1 MDLKRRTSII
11 VDAVM
16 LVYACVVI
24 AVIITYGEGVLDNRI
39 GRGLFWAH
47 VALVPSIGIYLL
59 WLWLA
64 RRYPRLQFI
73 AQRLELIMQIIVG
86 AAIIAI
92 GLTIDEL
99 PVIPAAMLIVVG
111 VLMIAIGAKRRRHES
126 AGGRAGQ

>member
-111 VLMIAIGAKRRRHES
+111 VLMIAIGA
-126 AGGRAGQ
+126 